1 MSVSP
6 NRSGR
11 RPLGDIHNI
20 IRSPTSKSV
29 KNILDANN
37 DGRGFDVFTDSLVS
51 PKKRRLVS
59 SVQRSEF
66 TGGASTFQESEKN
79 SREMVSRRIFNAVS
93 LADASSPQRQN
104 ESITSGLLADGSQS
118 LKSNTKKRKDHRAK
132 NTSSPDAVNC
142 SMGNINSVP
151 DGNTSRGLLLISAL
165 DTVAEA
171 GITVMVKCPGRART
185 AVTSEE
191 GSLISLSEVTCKSEK
206 ESTIRDITLSP
217 RGSDTQADGY
227 SFKALHDDVISDC
240 PTYSV
245 GDDAHFQA
253 PSTDQFS
260 LQSSRMDS
268 RSIIES
274 RHNISPPHSAILGG
288 YNNATI
294 EQRGCRMGIAFMPQ
308 QMNTPIN
315 GDSEDY
321 SAAATAYSPIEA
333 TILTKP
339 LKRVSLP
346 LVRDNIEGASAI
358 TDVSYASILDDID
371 RMKLQG
377 VASKISRIRPPSLPL
392 RSHLVQLNEK
402 VSNVGT
408 CSPTSPDRHSRTALN
423 IPIQGAAETISVA
436 HDGLSEAGDE
446 VTAEVTSAPVVGSR
460 SDPVQAAPSQSAP
473 SVSPHNTP
481 EDMSDEDREF
491 ALFHSAVAAARESSL
506 AVLFKGTR
514 GPAGQ
519 GLTPVQQQGVA
530 FYKSELSFMS
540 SSAVIK
546 RGELL
551 APLGSHRLDTTV
563 LSTARKDRIESSS
576 PDLSDCMSNLSMS
589 NVQLTTI
596 EKNDRLPQLQC
607 LSARVPLSDLVAYQ
621 DMLHTWR
628 SKYKKVSAVDVPRSH
643 ACSIVAAK
651 SSTADQVVQQH
662 SKPSPFPSPP
672 PTPPSAVMMIS
683 VQEHG
688 GEEKNDGASAV
699 SVWSDGT
706 PHSKG
711 VLCV

>member
-20 IRSPTSKSV
+20 IRSPTSKSE
-29 KNILDANN
+29 KNILQANN
-37 DGRGFDVFTDSLVS
+37 DGSGFDIFTDSLVS

-79 SREMVSRRIFNAVS
+79 SREVVSTRIVNAVS
-93 LADASSPQRQN
+93 LADISSPQRQS
-104 ESITSGLLADGSQS
+104 ESITTGLLADGSQS

-132 NTSSPDAVNC
+132 NTSSPDAVNF
-142 SMGNINSVP
+142 SMGNINFMP
-151 DGNTSRGLLLISAL
+151 DGNTSRGLLLSFAL

-191 GSLISLSEVTCKSEK
+191 GSLISLSEVICKSET
-206 ESTIRDITLSP
+206 EPTIRDVTLSP
-217 RGSDTQADGY
+217 NGSDNEASRS
-227 SFKALHDDVISDC
+227 SFKALQDDVISDC
-240 PTYSV
+240 PIYSV
-245 GDDAHFQA
+245 DDDVYFHA

-260 LQSSRMDS
+260 FQLSRMDS
-268 RSIIES
+268 RSITDS
-274 RHNISPPHSAILGG
+274 QHNTSPTP
-288 YNNATI
+288 ATLLSGEDNPSI
-294 EQRGCRMGIAFMPQ
+294 EQRGCRVGIAFMPQ
-308 QMNTPIN
+308 QKVIVNTATYE
-315 GDSEDY
+315 DSEVY
-321 SAAATAYSPIEA
+321 SAAATAYGPA
-333 TILTKP
+333 DVNILTKP

-346 LVRDNIEGASAI
+346 LVRDNTGGVSGS

-377 VASKISRIRPPSLPL
+377 VASTISRIRPPSLPL
-392 RSHLVQLNEK
+392 RSHLAQVNEE
-402 VSNVGT
+402 VSSVDT
-408 CSPTSPDRHSRTALN
+408 CSPTLPDRHSRTALN
-423 IPIQGAAETISVA
+423 IPMLGAAETISKA
-436 HDGLSEAGDE
+436 HDDMSEAGDE
-446 VTAEVTSAPVVGSR
+446 VTADVASAPGVGSR
-460 SDPVQAAPSQSAP
+460 SEPVQAAPSQTAP
-473 SVSPHNTP
+473 SASPHNTP
-481 EDMSDEDREF
+481 KDMSDEDREF
-491 ALFHSAVAAARESSL
+491 ALFHLAVAAARESSL

-576 PDLSDCMSNLSMS
+576 LDLSDCMSKLSIC

-596 EKNDRLPQLQC
+596 QKNNRLPQPQY

-621 DMLHTWR
+621 DVLHTWR
-628 SKYKKVSAVDVPRSH
+628 SKYKKVSAADAPRSH

-662 SKPSPFPSPP
+662 SKPSPPS
-672 PTPPSAVMMIS
+672 SAVMMNS

-688 GEEKNDGASAV
+688 GEEKKDGVSAD

-706 PHSKG
+706 PHNKG

>member
-20 IRSPTSKSV
+20 IRSPTSKNE
-29 KNILDANN
+29 KNILYVNN
-37 DGRGFDVFTDSLVS
+37 DGSGFDVFTDSLVS

-66 TGGASTFQESEKN
+66 TGGESTFQESEKN
-79 SREMVSRRIFNAVS
+79 SREVVSTRIVNAVS
-93 LADASSPQRQN
+93 LADISSPQRQS

-142 SMGNINSVP
+142 SMGNINLVP
-151 DGNTSRGLLLISAL
+151 DGNTSRGLLLSSAL

-185 AVTSEE
+185 AVTSEV
-191 GSLISLSEVTCKSEK
+191 GSLISLSDVICKSET

-217 RGSDTQADGY
+217 RGIDNEASGI
-227 SFKALHDDVISDC
+227 SFKALQDDVISDC

-245 GDDAHFQA
+245 DDDVHFQA
-253 PSTDQFS
+253 PSTDQFL
-260 LQSSRMDS
+260 LQSSRMDRRKNHDS
-268 RSIIES
+268 Q
-274 RHNISPPHSAILGG
+274 HNISPPHSAILRGDS
-288 YNNATI
+288 NARI
-294 EQRGCRMGIAFMPQ
+294 EQRGCRVGIAFTPQ
-308 QMNTPIN
+308 QKVILNTATYE
-315 GDSEDY
+315 DSEVY
-321 SAAATAYSPIEA
+321 SAAAAYSPA
-333 TILTKP
+333 DAAILSKQ
-339 LKRVSLP
+339 LRRVSLP
-346 LVRDNIEGASAI
+346 LVRENTEDVSAS
-358 TDVSYASILDDID
+358 TDVSYTSILDDID

-377 VASKISRIRPPSLPL
+377 VASTRTRIRPPSPPL
-392 RSHLVQLNEK
+392 RSHLVQLNEE
-402 VSNVGT
+402 VLSVGT
-408 CSPTSPDRHSRTALN
+408 CSPTVPDRHSRTALN
-423 IPIQGAAETISVA
+423 IPIHGATETISEA
-436 HDGLSEAGDE
+436 HDGLSEAGDKL
-446 VTAEVTSAPVVGSR
+446 TAEVASAPGVGSR
-460 SDPVQAAPSQSAP
+460 SEPVQAAPSQPAP

-481 EDMSDEDREF
+481 EDMSDEDSEF
-491 ALFHSAVAAARESSL
+491 ALFHLAVAAARESSL
-506 AVLFKGTR
+506 AVLFKGIR

-563 LSTARKDRIESSS
+563 LSTARKNRIESSS
-576 PDLSDCMSNLSMS
+576 LDLSDGMSNLSMS

-596 EKNDRLPQLQC
+596 AKNDRLPQPQY

-621 DMLHTWR
+621 EMLHTWR
-628 SKYKKVSAVDVPRSH
+628 SKYKKVSAADVPRPH
-643 ACSIVAAK
+643 ACSILAAK
-651 SSTADQVVQQH
+651 TSTADQVVQQH
-662 SKPSPFPSPP
+662 SKTSPSPP
-672 PTPPSAVMMIS
+672 PPSSAVMMKAA
-683 VQEHG
+683 QEHG
-688 GEEKNDGASAV
+688 GDEKKDGASV
-699 SVWSDGT
+699 DSVWSDET
-706 PHSKG
+706 PHNKG

>member
-20 IRSPTSKSV
+20 IRSPTSKSE
-29 KNILDANN
+29 KNILHANN
-37 DGRGFDVFTDSLVS
+37 DGSGFDVFTDSLVS

-66 TGGASTFQESEKN
+66 TGGASTFQESQKN
-79 SREMVSRRIFNAVS
+79 SREVVSTKIVNAGS
-93 LADASSPQRQN
+93 LADVSSPQRQSK
-104 ESITSGLLADGSQS
+104 SINSGLLADGSQS

-132 NTSSPDAVNC
+132 NTSSPDAVKY
-142 SMGNINSVP
+142 SMENINSVP
-151 DGNTSRGLLLISAL
+151 EGNTSRGLLLSSGL

-171 GITVMVKCPGRART
+171 GITVMVRCPGRART

-191 GSLISLSEVTCKSEK
+191 GSLICLSEVICKSET

-217 RGSDTQADGY
+217 RGSDNEASGY
-227 SFKALHDDVISDC
+227 SYKALQDDFISDC
-240 PTYSV
+240 PVYSV
-245 GDDAHFQA
+245 DDDVHYEQ
-253 PSTDQFS
+253 PSMDQFS
-260 LQSSRMDS
+260 LQSSRTDS
-268 RSIIES
+268 TTISDS
-274 RHNISPPHSAILGG
+274 QDNISPPHSAILGG
-288 YNNATI
+288 DKNPSI
-294 EQRGCRMGIAFMPQ
+294 EQRGCRVGIAFTPQ
-308 QMNTPIN
+308 QKVIVNTATYE
-315 GDSEDY
+315 DSEVY
-321 SAAATAYSPIEA
+321 STAAAAKSPVNA
-333 TILTKP
+333 TILSKP

-346 LVRDNIEGASAI
+346 LFSNNTKGVSTS
-358 TDVSYASILDDID
+358 TDVSYASILHDID

-377 VASKISRIRPPSLPL
+377 LASTIPRIRPPSLPL
-392 RSHLVQLNEK
+392 RSHLVQLNEE
-402 VSNVGT
+402 VSRVGT
-408 CSPTSPDRHSRTALN
+408 CSPSGPHRHSRTALN
-423 IPIQGAAETISVA
+423 IPMQEAAETK
-436 HDGLSEAGDE
+436 
-446 VTAEVTSAPVVGSR
+446 VTAEVASAPVVGSR
-460 SDPVQAAPSQSAP
+460 SDPVHAAPSQSAP
-473 SVSPHNTP
+473 SASPPDTP

-491 ALFHSAVAAARESSL
+491 ALFHLAVAAARESSL

-563 LSTARKDRIESSS
+563 LSTARKDRVESSS
-576 PDLSDCMSNLSMS
+576 LDLSDCMSNLSMS

-596 EKNDRLPQLQC
+596 EKNDRLPQPQY
-607 LSARVPLSDLVAYQ
+607 LSARVPLSDLMAYQ

-628 SKYKKVSAVDVPRSH
+628 SKYKKVSAVDVPRS
-643 ACSIVAAK
+643 IVAAK
-651 SSTADQVVQQH
+651 SSIADQVVQQH
-662 SKPSPFPSPP
+662 SKPSPSP
-672 PTPPSAVMMIS
+672 TSGAVMMNS

-688 GEEKNDGASAV
+688 GEEKKDGGAV
-699 SVWSDGT
+699 GSVWGDVT
-706 PHSKG
+706 PHNKG
-711 VLCV
+711 VLCI

>member
-6 NRSGR
+6 IRSGR

-20 IRSPTSKSV
+20 IRSPTSKSE
-29 KNILDANN
+29 KNILHANN
-37 DGRGFDVFTDSLVS
+37 DGSGFDVFTDLLVS

-79 SREMVSRRIFNAVS
+79 SREEVSTRIVNAVS
-93 LADASSPQRQN
+93 LADISSPQRHN

-132 NTSSPDAVNC
+132 NTSSPDGVNC

-151 DGNTSRGLLLISAL
+151 DGNTSRGLLLTSAL
-165 DTVAEA
+165 DAVAEA

-191 GSLISLSEVTCKSEK
+191 GSLISLSEVICKSET
-206 ESTIRDITLSP
+206 ESTIRDVALSP
-217 RGSDTQADGY
+217 RGSDNEASGMC
-227 SFKALHDDVISDC
+227 FKAMQDDVISDC
-240 PTYSV
+240 PVYSID
-245 GDDAHFQA
+245 DDAHFQA
-253 PSTDQFS
+253 PSMDQFS

-268 RSIIES
+268 TTISDSQR
-274 RHNISPPHSAILGG
+274 NISPPPAVIIGG
-288 YNNATI
+288 YNNASI
-294 EQRGCRMGIAFMPQ
+294 EQRGCQVGIAFTPQ
-308 QMNTPIN
+308 QKVIVNTATYE
-315 GDSEDY
+315 DSEVF
-321 SAAATAYSPIEA
+321 SAAAAYSPA
-333 TILTKP
+333 DVNILSKQ

-346 LVRDNIEGASAI
+346 LVRNNTEGVSAS

-371 RMKLQG
+371 RTKLQG
-377 VASKISRIRPPSLPL
+377 VASTIPRIRPPSLPL
-392 RSHLVQLNEK
+392 RSHLLQLNEE
-402 VSNVGT
+402 VLSAGT
-408 CSPTSPDRHSRTALN
+408 CSPSVPDRRSRTALN
-423 IPIQGAAETISVA
+423 IPMQGVAETISEA
-436 HDGLSEAGDE
+436 YDGLSEAGDK
-446 VTAEVTSAPVVGSR
+446 VTAEVASAPVVGTT

-491 ALFHSAVAAARESSL
+491 ALFHLAVASARESSL

-551 APLGSHRLDTTV
+551 SPLGSHRLDTTV

-576 PDLSDCMSNLSMS
+576 LDLSDCMSNLSMS

-596 EKNDRLPQLQC
+596 AKNNRLPQPQY
-607 LSARVPLSDLVAYQ
+607 LSARVPLSDLIAYQ
-621 DMLHTWR
+621 NVLHTWR
-628 SKYKKVSAVDVPRSH
+628 SKYKKVGAADVPRSH
-643 ACSIVAAK
+643 ACSIAAAK

-662 SKPSPFPSPP
+662 SKPSPSPP
-672 PTPPSAVMMIS
+672 PPSSAVMMKAA
-683 VQEHG
+683 QEHG
-688 GEEKNDGASAV
+688 GEEKKDGASAD
-699 SVWSDGT
+699 SVWGDEI
-706 PHSKG
+706 PHNKG